1 MFLFYE
7 AEDTS
12 IFYIDFLISSTF
24 LCVFSIPTH
33 STQHCFI
40 LYNSLCLYLSFIFVF
55 FFLFLPGNLSR
66 SLHNI
71 QFWWKEKNVFIISC
85 QSNVVDVN
93 KMMTF
98 IYSLHAHP
106 TTNTTPHS
114 TRRQS
119 FHSLSLIINP
129 TNIYP
134 ILACF
139 LVHCLLECILF
150 F

>member
-55 FFLFLPGNLSR
+55 FFSFFLGISQDLSITYNFGGKKRMSSLF
-66 SLHNI
+66 HVKVM
-71 QFWWKEKNVFIISC
+71 WWMSTKWWRLYIHYMPTPPLTPHHTAQEDKAFIHFHWLLIP
-85 QSNVVDVN
+85 Q
-93 KMMTF
+93 TF
-98 IYSLHAHP
+98 IQY
-106 TTNTTPHS
+106 
-114 TRRQS
+114 
-119 FHSLSLIINP
+119 
-129 TNIYP
+129 
-134 ILACF
+134 
-139 LVHCLLECILF
+139 
-150 F
+150 